1 MLMGDEGHVRPA
13 SKESRLV
20 MVKLEPSA
28 EEFRRLNHTK
38 KQGQEHEKKTTKRHC
53 KETFSSLRKH
63 VAIGK
68 GFMAAHAHDI
78 RLKVR
83 PKWSDIM
90 RKEQATVLTF
100 EPVRSKIM

>member
-1 MLMGDEGHVRPA
+1 MKR
-13 SKESRLV
+13 
-20 MVKLEPSA
+20 
-28 EEFRRLNHTK
+28 
-38 KQGQEHEKKTTKRHC
+38 KTINRQC
-53 KETFSSLRKH
+53 KGTFSTLRKH

-83 PKWSDIM
+83 PKWSDIIW
-90 RKEQATVLTF
+90 KEQATVLTF

>member
-1 MLMGDEGHVRPA
+1 MLKNSEG
-13 SKESRLV
+13 K
-20 MVKLEPSA
+20 K
-28 EEFRRLNHTK
+28 HTK
-38 KQGQEHEKKTTKRHC
+38 KQGKEHEKETHKPAMQG
-53 KETFSSLRKH
+53 TFSSLSKH

-83 PKWSDIM
+83 PKWSDII

>member
-1 MLMGDEGHVRPA
+1 MKRKPQTGSA
-13 SKESRLV
+13 KEL
-20 MVKLEPSA
+20 
-28 EEFRRLNHTK
+28 
-38 KQGQEHEKKTTKRHC
+38 
-53 KETFSSLRKH
+53 FSSLRKH

-68 GFMAAHAHDI
+68 GFMAAHAHDV

-83 PKWSDIM
+83 PKWSDII

>member
-1 MLMGDEGHVRPA
+1 MFGHGKAGAKCCRIQKVKNKQRN
-13 SKESRLV
+13 KERN
-20 MVKLEPSA
+20 MK
-28 EEFRRLNHTK
+28 R
-38 KQGQEHEKKTTKRHC
+38 KTTNRQC
-53 KETFSSLRKH
+53 KGTFSSLGKH

-83 PKWSDIM
+83 PKWSDII
-90 RKEQATVLTF
+90 RKEQAIVLTF

>member
-1 MLMGDEGHVRPA
+1 MLKN
-13 SKESRLV
+13 SKSL
-20 MVKLEPSA
+20 KQ
-28 EEFRRLNHTK
+28 TK
-38 KQGQEHEKKTTKRHC
+38 KQGKEHEKETPNRQC
-53 KETFSSLRKH
+53 KGTFSSLRKH